1 MLAAQ
6 LHGAVP
12 SAHPA
17 RITLLS
23 AITFDASVQ
32 RCVCVSQRG
41 WRHPWAVFTP
51 GLCSQCS
58 RFISHDFS
66 RGYQGIQD
74 FSGCMNI
81 AMFRVISDYKRSL
94 KRLEGGVWEAGTYEV
109 MRVHLLVL
117 Q

>member
-32 RCVCVSQRG
+32 RCVCVCHSRAG
-41 WRHPWAVFTP
+41 VIP
-51 GLCSQCS
+51 GLFSPQGS
-58 RFISHDFS
+58 VASAADSHHMISPE
-66 RGYQGIQD
+66 GI
-74 FSGCMNI
+74 
-81 AMFRVISDYKRSL
+81 RVYKIL
-94 KRLEGGVWEAGTYEV
+94 VGV
-109 MRVHLLVL
+109 
-117 Q
+117 